1 MQDRACNIKNKM
13 AGTDLGFHK
22 KDLEI
27 LFSFANGDYKILL
40 QIYRK
45 TLIKEMIHAV

>member
-1 MQDRACNIKNKM
+1 M
-13 AGTDLGFHK
+13 AGTYLSFHK
-22 KDLEI
+22 KDLEM

-45 TLIKEMIHAV
+45 TLTKEMIHAV

>member
-1 MQDRACNIKNKM
+1 M

-27 LFSFANGDYKILL
+27 LFSFANGDSKILI

-45 TLIKEMIHAV
+45 TLMKEMIHAV

>member
-1 MQDRACNIKNKM
+1 M

-22 KDLEI
+22 KDLKM
-27 LFSFANGDYKILL
+27 LYSFANGDYKILL